1 MEKAEKVNQT
11 YASAFHLLIG
21 MERAIRSANMLLEL
35 TEPEDTMSEI
45 YLDAASHIQSYFI
58 NTEAVRQTMQSSSL
72 QYQINDSTQSAIIF
86 IGKAIR
92 NHVAHEGLW
101 LPCFYNEVRAGI
113 GRTQYFGIFSS
124 TLLKSLKNTSDK
136 AKEKSPATEE
146 LTNNNDTRVK
156 AAETYIQNN
165 EVTGVIIL
173 KHFVEAHLAA
183 FFPPIIK
190 RIQQFSNTE
199 SAKQITRNRLDV
211 SLGTLTDLITRIK
224 SYNCYPAS

>member
-11 YASAFHLLIG
+11 YACALHLLIG

-35 TEPEDTMSEI
+35 TEPEDTMSEV
-45 YLDAASHIQSYFI
+45 YLDAASHTQSYFI
-58 NTEAVRQTMQSSSL
+58 NTEAVRQTMQSGSL

-101 LPCFYNEVRAGI
+101 LPSYFCEVRAGI
-113 GRTQYFGIFSS
+113 GSTRYFGISS
-124 TLLKSLKNTSDK
+124 TRLLKSLKNTSEK
-136 AKEKSPATEE
+136 ATEKSTEREE
-146 LTNNNDTRVK
+146 LTNNNDAKIK

-173 KHFVEAHLAA
+173 KHFVNAHLTA

-190 RIQQFSNTE
+190 RIQKFSNTPL
-199 SAKQITRNRLDV
+199 AKKITNNRQV
-211 SLGTLTDLITRIK
+211 ISLGTLSDLIARIK
-224 SYNCYPAS
+224 SYKCYPA